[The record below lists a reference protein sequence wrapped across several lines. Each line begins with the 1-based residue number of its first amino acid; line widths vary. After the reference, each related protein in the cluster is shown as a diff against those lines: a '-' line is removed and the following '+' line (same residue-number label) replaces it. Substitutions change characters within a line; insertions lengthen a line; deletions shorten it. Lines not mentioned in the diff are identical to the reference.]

1 MPFFNIITLGC
12 KVNRYE
18 SDSIAQSLQE
28 AGWVSALKG
37 EKTDL
42 FIINTCTVTQ
52 KASMQSRQAIRQAIR
67 FNPKACIIVTGCY
80 AQIEP
85 DEIKKIKGV
94 HYIIIKHKNIQDESF
109 SCLMVTSIKEISMT
123 ADN

>member
-12 KVNRYE
+12 KVNQYE

-52 KASMQSRQAIRQAIR
+52 KASIQS
-67 FNPKACIIVTGCY
+67 
-80 AQIEP
+80 
-85 DEIKKIKGV
+85 
-94 HYIIIKHKNIQDESF
+94 
-109 SCLMVTSIKEISMT
+109 
-123 ADN
+123 